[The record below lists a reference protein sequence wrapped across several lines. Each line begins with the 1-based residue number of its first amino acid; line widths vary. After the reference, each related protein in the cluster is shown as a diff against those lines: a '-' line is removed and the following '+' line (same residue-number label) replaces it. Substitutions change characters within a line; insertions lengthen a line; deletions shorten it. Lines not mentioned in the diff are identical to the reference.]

1 MTGVILD
8 ASAALAWCFEN
19 EHTPESD
26 LLLERVQSD
35 GALVPPIWDLEVG
48 NALLVAERRGRL
60 TSAAV
65 ARYVALLESLPIEP
79 AEDEPA
85 VGELVALARRHG
97 LSTYDASYLF
107 CALRSGWPLATHDA
121 ALRAAAI
128 TEGGALA

>member
-65 ARYVALLESLPIEP
+65 AHYVALLESLPIEP
-79 AEDEPA
+79 AEDEPT

-97 LSTYDASYLF
+97 FSTYDASYLSS
-107 CALRSGWPLATHDA
+107 ALRSGWPLATSDA
-121 ALRAAAI
+121 ALRAAAQ
-128 TEGGALA
+128 TEGCALA